1 MSLELKALKFLIWS
15 GLANKVDAVRR
26 LAGKNVP
33 WLKYYSDG
41 VLSGPGENMRLL
53 RQILATRA
61 ADSHLQTIDLTFG
74 APEFHPEWA
83 DGFLELAEEAFRN
96 ITGVDEAD
104 ALTKYPMPLGH
115 SELKSLLAKKMEAEQ
130 GEFYDPDR
138 EVLITNGASHALSAA
153 LNAFVNPGD
162 KVVLFDPSYYMYNYM
177 CKLLQARVA
186 WVPTTL
192 HRGYVQTDEHKL
204 RRAMHGA
211 KVLIV
216 NSPSNPTGCSMTP
229 ELLELIVRLAKE
241 EDVLLI
247 SDEVYEYF
255 VYEGEF
261 RSLATIPGARPRTLI
276 VNSFSKSYRMP
287 AYRVGY
293 IFAPEPLLQP
303 IMMQQ
308 VIQVPFT
315 ATLNQRF
322 AIRAL
327 ERQAHIRE
335 RANREFLPKRQ
346 VVLDGLRRARMEIP
360 PPTGAFYAWI
370 PIRDLRM
377 TAHDFALRLASEKG
391 VLVMPGDDFG
401 PSGRDHIRLSFGGA
415 IDDIRE
421 GLVRFIDF
429 ADICRHGKRRTLAG
443 T

>member
-1 MSLELKALKFLIWS
+1 MSFELKALKFLIWS
-15 GLANKVDAVRR
+15 GLANKVGMVRR
-26 LAGKNVP
+26 LAGENVP
-33 WLKYYSDG
+33 WLKYYSDS

-53 RQILATRA
+53 RQILAMRA
-61 ADSHLQTIDLTFG
+61 ADSDWRTIDLTFG

-83 DGFLELAEEAFRN
+83 DGFRDLTEEAFRQ
-96 ITGVDEAD
+96 ISD
-104 ALTKYPMPLGH
+104 ATEIDTLTKYPPPLGH
-115 SELKSLLAKKMEAEQ
+115 PELKSLLAKKMEAEHN
-130 GEFYDPDR
+130 ELYDPDR

-153 LNAFVNPGD
+153 LGALVNPGD
-162 KVVLFDPSYYMYNYM
+162 KVALFDPSYYMYNYM
-177 CKLLQARVA
+177 CKLLRARVA

-192 HRGYVQTDEHKL
+192 HRGYVQADEHKL

-229 ELLELIVRLAKE
+229 ELLELIVRLANE

-293 IFAPEPLLQP
+293 LFAPEPLLQP

-308 VIQVPFT
+308 AIQVPFT

-327 ERQAHIRE
+327 ERQANIRL
-335 RANREFLPKRQ
+335 RANQEFLPKRQ
-346 VVLDGLRRARMEIP
+346 VVLDALRRARMEIP

-370 PIRDLRM
+370 TIRDLGM
-377 TAHDFALRLASEKG
+377 TAHEFALRLASEKG

-401 PSGRDHIRLSFGGA
+401 PSGRGHIRLSFGGPIA
-415 IDDIRE
+415 DLRE
-421 GLVRFIDF
+421 GLLRFVSFVDT
-429 ADICRHGKRRTLAG
+429 CRHGKRRTLIS